1 MQTKTYSN
9 PPIIEAIC
17 AFQFIPSQPW
27 DATVLGLVYD
37 RLKGQVPV
45 KTAAPS
51 PLLNVTI
58 GAAPPSN
65 TGRMQFRR
73 ADNSALV
80 QLGPDS
86 LTVNH
91 LTPYCGWPN
100 FQTMIETV
108 LEAYK
113 FVAAPQGLSAVSLR
127 YINRLNIPIEA
138 EKNGTDIRQ
147 YVLTHPV
154 VPNSVP
160 QVFLEWAQRVVIPF
174 EEVRQSLIVQ
184 AGTTGGDEEFPI
196 VFMLDL
202 EARHDEETNVSLAES
217 ISWLEAAHTN
227 VVAVFEACIGPK
239 ARLLFGEEGEAA

>member
-37 RLKGQVPV
+37 RLKEQFPV
-45 KTAAPS
+45 KTPAPG

-58 GAAPPSN
+58 GAAPPSS

-91 LTPYCGWPN
+91 LTPYCGWPS
-100 FQTMIETV
+100 FQKMIETA
-108 LEAYK
+108 LDAYK
-113 FVAAPQGLSAVSLR
+113 LVAAPQGLSAVSLR
-127 YINRLNIPIEA
+127 YINRLNIPADVE
-138 EKNGTDIRQ
+138 EDGVDIRQ

-154 VPNSVP
+154 VPSSVP

-174 EEVRQSLIVQ
+174 EAVQQSLIVQ
-184 AGTTGGDEEFPI
+184 AGTTRGDNDFPL

-202 EARHDEETNVSLAES
+202 EARHDEEETVSLAEAMA
-217 ISWLEAAHTN
+217 WLEKAHLN
-227 VVAVFEACIGPK
+227 VETVFESCVGPK
-239 ARLLFGEEGEAA
+239 ARLLFGEEVESV